1 VAAKSYSKTSS
12 TATSTAVEQRWFLG
26 GTSMQSAGHPAEW
39 PAEQL
44 LAACRETR
52 TRRSGPGGQHRNKVE
67 TAVVLEHGPTGL
79 RAEAAE
85 RRSQAENRSVA
96 LRRLRLRLA
105 LGERTIRS
113 ADGPSPL
120 WTSREKAGRISVS
133 AAHPD
138 YPALLAEA
146 LDHLVTSQA
155 DMRQVSEFLGVSPT
169 QLANLFRKEPAA
181 WECLNRLRQT
191 HGLAALK

>member
-1 VAAKSYSKTSS
+1 MAA
-12 TATSTAVEQRWFLG
+12 AFW

-39 PAEQL
+39 PAETL

-67 TAVVLEHGPTGL
+67 TAVVLEHEPTGL

-105 LGERTIRS
+105 LEERTIRS

-120 WTSREKAGRISVS
+120 WKSRVTAGRISVS
-133 AAHPD
+133 AAHAD

-146 LDHLVTSQA
+146 LDHLVASQA
-155 DMRQVSEFLGVSPT
+155 DMRQVAEFLGVTPT
-169 QLANLFRKEPAA
+169 QLANLVRKEPAA
-181 WECLNRLRQT
+181 WEWLNRLRQK

>member
-1 VAAKSYSKTSS
+1 MRTSS
-12 TATSTAVEQRWFLG
+12 TATSTAIEWRRSFGVI
-26 GTSMQSAGHPAEW
+26 SMKSAGHPAEW

-67 TAVVLEHGPTGL
+67 TAVVLEHEPTGL

-105 LGERTIRS
+105 LEERTVR
-113 ADGPSPL
+113 ATEVPSPL
-120 WTSREKAGRISVS
+120 WKSRVTSGRISVS
-133 AAHPD
+133 AAHAD

-146 LDHLVTSQA
+146 LDHLVVSQA
-155 DMRQVSEFLGVSPT
+155 DMRQVSEFLGVTPT
-169 QLANLFRKEPAA
+169 QLANLFRREPAA
-181 WECLNRLRQT
+181 WERLNRLRQT
-191 HGLAALK
+191 HGLVVLK